1 MCAALKSDFA
11 TCHIP
16 IILLTALSSSEQRIT
31 GLESGADDYVTKP
44 FDMDVLLVK
53 CNGIVRN
60 RRLLQRKFLEARSE
74 PVQAKKLS
82 SNSIDEAFV
91 AKTLK
96 LIEEHLDRAELGVPL
111 LCREL
116 ALSRTAL
123 FSKIKGVFG
132 QTPVELIQSIRLREA
147 ARMLCEN
154 PELKIIEVADRVGIN
169 SLQYFGKLF
178 GTLFGCTPSEFRP
191 RREGGDNPP
200 PSTGHTSSAE

>member
-1 MCAALKSDFA
+1 
-11 TCHIP
+11 
-16 IILLTALSSSEQRIT
+16 
-31 GLESGADDYVTKP
+31 
-44 FDMDVLLVK
+44 MDVLLVK

-178 GTLFGCTPSEFRP
+178 RTHFGCTPSEFRT
-191 RREGGDNPP
+191 RREGGDTPPLPPDIPP
-200 PSTGHTSSAE
+200 PPNDRNVSYKQKTDF